1 MAQAHETEA
10 AVEAHLRRAVKELG
24 GYTMKLLPA
33 DKGAPDRLVLLPG
46 GVIRFV
52 EVKRVGGRLS
62 RAQLYW
68 INRAGGL
75 GTPVDT
81 VFGKSG
87 VDGWAR
93 IQKRNL
99 QAERS
104 STDLSV
110 AGVVYYG

>member
-68 INRAGGL
+68 INRGARL
-75 GTPVDT
+75 GTPVDV

-87 VDGWAR
+87 VDDWAR
-93 IQKRNL
+93 IQKRDL
-99 QAERS
+99 AERS